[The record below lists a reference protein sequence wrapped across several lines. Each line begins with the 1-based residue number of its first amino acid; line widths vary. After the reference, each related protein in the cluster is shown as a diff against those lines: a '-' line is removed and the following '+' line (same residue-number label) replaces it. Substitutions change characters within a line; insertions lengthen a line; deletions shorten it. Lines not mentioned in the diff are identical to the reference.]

1 MNARLQR
8 TWLFAGLVCLAASI
22 APAQT
27 PESAALDN
35 APTLKAAVPD
45 AVWIGLAEWLK
56 STGAD
61 AATTER
67 VQKLWNDSAAFAL
80 LDRVALV
87 AAQVDPRAGQLV
99 ELCSRS
105 FSDGVVDPQKWL
117 REGTLP
123 PLVRNNLRLLY
134 ARWLAQQQL
143 YDEVLEQL
151 SELAPE
157 EVVDPSSLLFYRSV
171 GYHRLLNRDL
181 GLQAIQQLLGNV
193 AEVPQRYRAVA
204 SLMQSDLEKLD
215 DKTLDHIAR
224 RMDDIRR
231 RLDQARAGQKVVD
244 IENGVIKSLDK
255 LIDEMEKQQQQQQGG
270 GGGGGGSRAATPMQD
285 SMPGG
290 GKGEGKTDRKP
301 IGNTA
306 GWGDLPPKQREEA
319 LQQIGK
325 DFPAHYREV
334 IEQYF
339 RRLASEGSKQP

>member
-1 MNARLQR
+1 MSASLHR
-8 TWLFAGLVCLAASI
+8 TLLLGSVLLLVASV

-27 PESAALDN
+27 PESNTLDN

-67 VQKLWNDSAAFAL
+67 AQKSWNDSASFAL
-80 LDRVALV
+80 LDRVAIV

-99 ELCSRS
+99 DLCSHS
-105 FSDGVVDPQKWL
+105 FSEGVVDPQKWL
-117 REGTLP
+117 REGALP
-123 PLVRNNLRLLY
+123 PLVRNNLRLFY

-143 YDEVLEQL
+143 YDELLEQL
-151 SELAPE
+151 TDLAPE

-171 GYHRLLNRDL
+171 GYHRLLNRDA

-255 LIDEMEKQQQQQQGG
+255 LIDEMEKQQQQQGG

-306 GWGDLPPKQREEA
+306 GWGELPPKQREEA

-339 RRLASEGSKQP
+339 RRLATEGSKKP